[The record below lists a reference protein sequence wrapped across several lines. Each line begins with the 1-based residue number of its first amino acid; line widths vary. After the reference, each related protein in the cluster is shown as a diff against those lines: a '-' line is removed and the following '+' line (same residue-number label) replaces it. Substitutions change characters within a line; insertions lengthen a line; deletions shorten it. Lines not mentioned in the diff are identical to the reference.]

1 MTKPQF
7 SADLVTFTEEIRNA
21 KLQFLY
27 GDFPTFCMKATVNLQ
42 KKFT

>member
-7 SADLVTFTEEIRNA
+7 SVDLVTFTDEILNA
-21 KLQFLY
+21 KLQFLH
-27 GDFPTFCMKATVNLQ
+27 GGFPTFCLKATVNLK